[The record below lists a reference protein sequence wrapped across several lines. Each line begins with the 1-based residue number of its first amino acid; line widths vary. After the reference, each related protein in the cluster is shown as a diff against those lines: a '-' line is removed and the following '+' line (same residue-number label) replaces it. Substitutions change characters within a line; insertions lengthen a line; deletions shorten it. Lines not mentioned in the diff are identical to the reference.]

1 MDQLYFA
8 ELARASRCQ
17 PQVDKERS
25 RVWTRW
31 LAYLANIGKADDPFL
46 ELLDGSEQNASLKPV
61 IVGGF
66 AQALRSGELQQRRKK
81 SVVGDTV
88 RGNLDSL
95 VQTFRTNKKHN
106 PTFDS
111 DGKFSALLSWQISGF
126 KGLDPAPQ
134 RQKAVSI
141 KVLKAMQDLAN
152 TPAEEAAADLAMAA
166 FFFACRSCEY
176 IQVKGPRRTKPI
188 RVGDVQFRQGKII
201 VPHDSPEL
209 HLAETVSVIFRDQK
223 NRSKYQT
230 RTAWATSDPR
240 ANPVIAWAKVVRR
253 VRATTRCK
261 ESTEVYHFSSESSE
275 SKKPDTVESE
285 LMITQLRA
293 AVAHLGESALGYS
306 PADIGTHSIRSG
318 AAMALV
324 LSGHAAWRIM
334 LAGRWKSSA
343 FLVYI
348 REQVQA
354 FSRGVSERMIE
365 NPDFFHVPDLDRLDA
380 STSTPTTPASPLEA
394 NAFTGGASNNYQ
406 VLNVDFF
413 G

>member
-1 MDQLYFA
+1 
-8 ELARASRCQ
+8 
-17 PQVDKERS
+17 
-25 RVWTRW
+25 
-31 LAYLANIGKADDPFL
+31 
-46 ELLDGSEQNASLKPV
+46 
-61 IVGGF
+61 
-66 AQALRSGELQQRRKK
+66 
-81 SVVGDTV
+81 VVGDTV
-88 RGNLDSL
+88 RSNLDSL
-95 VQTFRTNKKHN
+95 VQTFRTNKKRN
-106 PTFDS
+106 PTFDA

-134 RQKAVSI
+134 RQTAISI
-141 KVLKAMQDLAN
+141 NVLKSMRELAS
-152 TPAEEAAADLAMAA
+152 TPADTAAADLAMAA
-166 FFFACRSCEY
+166 FFFACRSCKY
-176 IQVKGPRRTKPI
+176 IQVQGPRRTKPI
-188 RVGDVQFRQGKII
+188 RVGDVQFRQGKVI

-209 HLAETVSVIFRDQK
+209 HLAETVSIIFRDQK

-230 RTAWATSDPR
+230 QTSWSTTDPQ
-240 ANPVIAWAKVVRR
+240 ANPVLAWAKVARR
-253 VRATTRCK
+253 VQATSRCK
-261 ESTEVYHFSSESSE
+261 ESTKVYHFTSDSGQVN
-275 SKKPDTVESE
+275 KVESDF
-285 LMITQLRA
+285 MITQLRA
-293 AVAHLGESALGYS
+293 AVAHLGEAALGYS
-306 PADIGTHSIRSG
+306 PADIGTHSIRSE

-348 REQVQA
+348 KEQVQA

-380 STSTPTTPASPLEA
+380 TTSTPTTPASPLEA

>member
-1 MDQLYFA
+1 MDQLYLA

-17 PQVDKERS
+17 PQVDKERT
-25 RVWTRW
+25 RVWRRW
-31 LAYLANIGKADDPFL
+31 LAYLANIGKANDPFL
-46 ELLDGSEQNASLKPV
+46 ERLDGSEQNTSLKPV
-61 IVGGF
+61 IIGGF
-66 AQALRSGELQQRRKK
+66 AQALRSGELQERGKK
-81 SVVGDTV
+81 SVVGETV
-88 RGNLDSL
+88 RSNLDSL
-95 VQTFRTNKKHN
+95 VQTFRTNKKRN
-106 PTFDS
+106 PTLDS

-126 KGLDPAPQ
+126 KGLDPAPK

-141 KVLKAMQDLAN
+141 KVLKAMEDLAN
-152 TPAEEAAADLAMAA
+152 SPAAVAAADLAMAA

-176 IQVKGPRRTKPI
+176 IQVTGPRRTKPI
-188 RVGDVQFRQGKII
+188 RVGDVQFRQGKLII
-201 VPHDSPEL
+201 SHDSPEL

-230 RTAWATSDPR
+230 RTAWATTDPK
-240 ANPVIAWAKVVRR
+240 ANPVIAWSKVVRR
-253 VRATTRCK
+253 VRATPSCK
-261 ESTEVYHFSSESSE
+261 ESTDVYHFCSDSGDVD
-275 SKKPDTVESE
+275 KVESD

-380 STSTPTTPASPLEA
+380 STSTPTTSASPLEA
-394 NAFTGGASNNYQ
+394 NAFNGGASNNYQ